1 MPKRAKVGVA
11 GCSKKQEGT
20 LTLGKTCWVG
30 GGGLGKLREELW
42 ESPEGLGEEVPSAL

>member
-30 GGGLGKLREELW
+30 GGGLGKLRE
-42 ESPEGLGEEVPSAL
+42 SPEGLGEEVPSAL